1 MSLSSICKQLELKDH
16 VAHLSVIFVL
26 RFPGRLSDAIM
37 DLMFL
42 PTSEATRQ
50 SCLHIFTALAS
61 CPPLE
66 LCNQRGQSRKHK
78 RKTREMNQQKMDK
91 ALASAVERDNLPKR
105 SARRLRSFLSHFL
118 LPQLDANRGMLSS
131 IGGLDDASSSV

>member
-1 MSLSSICKQLELKDH
+1 MH
-16 VAHLSVIFVL
+16 PSVNIIL
-26 RFPGRLSDAIM
+26 RFLGRLSDAIM

-50 SCLHIFTALAS
+50 SCLHIFTVLAS

-66 LCNQRGQSRKHK
+66 LCNQHGQSRKHK
-78 RKTREMNQQKMDK
+78 RKTREMKQQKMDK

-118 LPQLDANRGMLSS
+118 LPQLDANKGMLLS
-131 IGGLDDASSSV
+131 IGELNDASSSVWLIFDVPHVITL